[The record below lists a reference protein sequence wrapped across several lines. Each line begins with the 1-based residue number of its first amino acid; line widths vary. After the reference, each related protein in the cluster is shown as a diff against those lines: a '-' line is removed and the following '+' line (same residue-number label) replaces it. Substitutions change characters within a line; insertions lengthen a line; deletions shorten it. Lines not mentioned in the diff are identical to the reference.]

1 MIRMNIYQLLPNFI
15 LGDGIGN
22 EVMEIYNVL
31 RREGYNTKVFADG
44 IDPMISRDIAG
55 PVCDMPLLSKDDI
68 ILYHLSI
75 GTDLNQYLEKLSCR
89 IIFRYHNI
97 TPASFFEPY
106 NRLSAELCRRGEDEL
121 IELKE
126 VPHYC
131 LAVSEYNKQELIKV
145 GYKCKIDVLPIL
157 LNYKKYDLPPSNEI
171 LQRYHDDYVNLIFV
185 GRIAPNKRQD
195 DVLKAYHMYKRL
207 YNPKSRLFIVGS
219 YSDEDLYYKEI
230 IQLIERKG
238 IEDVIITG
246 HIPLEEEVAYYKLA
260 HTFVCMSEHEG
271 FCIPLVEAMYFGVPI
286 IAYRSSAVAETL
298 GENGV
303 IVDSKD
309 MNYIAKV
316 INETMSAKTEINRS
330 RKTICD
336 KFSYEIT
343 RDKLLKYIK
352 QF

>member
-1 MIRMNIYQLLPNFI
+1 MSYQ
-15 LGDGIGN
+15 
-22 EVMEIYNVL
+22 Y
-31 RREGYNTKVFADG
+31 
-44 IDPMISRDIAG
+44 S
-55 PVCDMPLLSKDDI
+55 
-68 ILYHLSI
+68 
-75 GTDLNQYLEKLSCR
+75 
-89 IIFRYHNI
+89 
-97 TPASFFEPY
+97 
-106 NRLSAELCRRGEDEL
+106 
-121 IELKE
+121 
-126 VPHYC
+126 
-131 LAVSEYNKQELIKV
+131 
-145 GYKCKIDVLPIL
+145 
-157 LNYKKYDLPPSNEI
+157 YDLPPSNEI